1 MALRIR
7 AVWET
12 SPHLICLDKRFGG
25 FNFHLTATYSP
36 IHPNISAAN
45 SSRRLGKAGRAR
57 LTINRDRSLLASS
70 PNNSDNHQRA
80 PRVQYPLAVQ
90 KRSRREEL
98 SPNGRSRVAGCG
110 VSLRPRRRKRSS
122 RASAPKTGGR
132 RT

>member
-45 SSRRLGKAGRAR
+45 SSRRLGKAGRTR

-98 SPNGRSRVAGCG
+98 SPNGRNV
-110 VSLRPRRRKRSS
+110 LRAAARIPPPRR
-122 RASAPKTGGR
+122 
-132 RT
+132 